1 MKSQGCCGHEGFS
14 RKKSAHCFMHKK
26 HVVSILH
33 ICEIISNNAKLNT
46 TYKLKLHEEEKSN
59 TFIFL
64 PFLKHSIPLE
74 SV

>member
-1 MKSQGCCGHEGFS
+1 
-14 RKKSAHCFMHKK
+14 MHKK

-59 TFIFL
+59 TFTFL